1 MCLGRGEGPARLSD
15 SRDSR
20 AGRAVAESSSRI
32 IAESSSRI
40 IAESSSEIIAE
51 CSSLGVEIKQSS
63 KAPGCFCSPT
73 QKKLFH
79 DQQHCPN
86 CIEIQNGS
94 MLFNRKLSPS
104 KVSGWRRKQ
113 TNKRR
118 QRRVDVVGGGRQRSK
133 SKSKP

>member
-1 MCLGRGEGPARLSD
+1 MGRGEGPARLSD

-40 IAESSSEIIAE
+40 IAKSG
-51 CSSLGVEIKQSS
+51 SLGVEIKQSN
-63 KAPGCFCSPT
+63 KALGYFCCPT

-86 CIEIQNGS
+86 CIEISNDL
-94 MLFNRKLSPS
+94 MLFNHKLFPS
-104 KVSGWRRKQ
+104 QVSRWRRKQ